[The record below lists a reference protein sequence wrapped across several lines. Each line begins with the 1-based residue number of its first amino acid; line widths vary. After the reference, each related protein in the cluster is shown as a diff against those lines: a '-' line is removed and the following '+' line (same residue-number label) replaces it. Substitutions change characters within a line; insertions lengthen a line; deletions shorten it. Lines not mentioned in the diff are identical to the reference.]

1 MKWIKERLSEPS
13 TYGAVGAAIVGVG
26 FLLGSNIIICVG
38 ILGGVA
44 GFVLKEKG
52 MILCPLEKEL
62 TEVR

>member
-52 MILCPLEKEL
+52 MI
-62 TEVR
+62 